1 MWGMAMSEP
10 APLNNVIKV
19 TKEMA
24 ARVVEQQRDNPKC
37 VGIIVLSLGEDGG
50 YHSTI
55 TDGCYSKM
63 FGTIGILSYA
73 KSIFEADC
81 RRLNEHEDD

>member
-1 MWGMAMSEP
+1 MAKPE
-10 APLNNVIKV
+10 PLNNIVTV

-24 ARVVEQQRDNPKC
+24 ARVVKDQRDNPKC
-37 VGIIVLSLGEDGG
+37 VGIIVLSIGEDGG

-55 TDGCYSKM
+55 TDGCYTKM

-81 RRLNEHEDD
+81 RALNEPDD

>member
-1 MWGMAMSEP
+1 MAKPE
-10 APLNNVIKV
+10 PLNNIVTV

-24 ARVVEQQRDNPKC
+24 ARVVQDQRDNPKC
-37 VGIIVLSLGEDGG
+37 IGIIVLSIGEDGG

-55 TDGCYSKM
+55 TDGCFDKM

-73 KSIFEADC
+73 KSIFESDC
-81 RRLNEHEDD
+81 RRLNDHED